1 MSALNHRASIPRVA
15 KPDDLPDADYR
26 RGFHGKY
33 YALRLYDRSLG
44 LNELAWNRKVDA
56 ARFQGVVPCT
66 NIVVVANEWSGGLGG
81 SYEVVNS
88 CTVSGSPS
96 SVDGKLPDVVR
107 VWTLQSDGTWGD
119 RAVLSGASYTYD
131 VATSPETVRIE
142 FGRNAGLCVICR

>member
-1 MSALNHRASIPRVA
+1 MSAPNHRASIPRVA

-96 SVDGKLPDVVR
+96 SVDGKNPNKCI
-107 VWTLQSDGTWGD
+107 VWTLQGDGTWGN
-119 RAVLSGASYTYD
+119 RVTLNGASYTYD
-131 VATSPETVRIE
+131 VATSPATVRIE
-142 FGRNAGLCVICR
+142 FGRNAGFCVICR